1 MKRLLLLFCLIPASL
16 FSHTE
21 QSRDH
26 SDEIDEAITK
36 YVEGIRRSG
45 SVDVD
50 EEKIRRIFGDR
61 TELSDDEAILEEE
74 APESDQISFHNA
86 GSAVHVVQKG
96 ETLFA
101 IARKYG
107 VAPTDLV
114 KLNPFLNERPLYIG
128 DKLTVRSQ
136 PAPAKVVK
144 KNDKGLPEKE
154 SSSPDNGWKK
164 KQVVKYKVKKYTVK
178 KGDSLSAIARKHN
191 KSLADLLKLNDMK
204 KNEVIQPN
212 QVLFVE
218 KMQITE
224 NFRYRNLFVQPVD
237 GRLSSGFGRRRNPFV
252 AGVYHFHKG
261 IDLAAV
267 IGTPFRAARDGLVVF
282 SGRMQGYGNV
292 IFIRHKDGYITVY
305 GHNKLNLVKNGDI
318 VRQGQTIGEV
328 GRTGIA
334 TGPHLHF
341 EVRKMDEI
349 INPFIALKM
358 QEVIPVSTET
368 AQK

>member
-16 FSHTE
+16 FSHTG
-21 QSRDH
+21 QSHDH

-45 SVDVD
+45 NIDVD
-50 EEKIRRIFGDR
+50 EEKIRRIFGDPAG
-61 TELSDDEAILEEE
+61 LSDDEAILEEE
-74 APESDQISFHNA
+74 ASESDQISFHNA

-114 KLNPFLNERPLYIG
+114 KLNPFLNKRPLYIG
-128 DKLTVRSQ
+128 DRLNVRSQ
-136 PAPAKVVK
+136 SAPAEIVK
-144 KNDKGLPEKE
+144 KNEKGLPENE
-154 SSSPDNGWKK
+154 SSSPDNGWKRK
-164 KQVVKYKVKKYTVK
+164 RVVKYRVKKYTVK

-191 KSLADLLKLNDMK
+191 KSLADLLRLNDMK
-204 KNEVIQPN
+204 KSEVIHPN
-212 QVLFVE
+212 QVLLVE
-218 KMQITE
+218 KIEITE
-224 NFRYRNLFVQPVD
+224 NFRYRNLFVWPVD
-237 GRLSSGFGRRRNPFV
+237 GRVSSGFGRRRNPFV
-252 AGVYHFHKG
+252 PGVYHFHKG
-261 IDLAAV
+261 IDLSAV

-282 SGRMQGYGNV
+282 SGRMHGYGNV

-349 INPFIALKM
+349 INPLIALKM
-358 QEVIPVSTET
+358 QEVIPVSTKT